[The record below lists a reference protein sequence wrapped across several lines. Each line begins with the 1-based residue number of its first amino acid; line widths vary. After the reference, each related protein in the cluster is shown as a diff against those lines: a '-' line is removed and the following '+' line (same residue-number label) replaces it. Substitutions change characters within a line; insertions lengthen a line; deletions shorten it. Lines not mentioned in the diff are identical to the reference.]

1 MNINM
6 TGFRLFRVF
15 LCVCPLDGSNLS
27 IAKVNTV
34 DNDEDFCNANIVSVL
49 DRKVGFQL
57 RT

>member
-1 MNINM
+1 MYLMNINM

-34 DNDEDFCNANIVSVL
+34 DNDEDFCNANRDVLPSVIQ
-49 DRKVGFQL
+49 GNQ
-57 RT
+57 